1 VSFGQVQLRP
11 GEVATLPHRAPDRS
25 AFDRHGILTAIGNV
39 SVSGPVLDLWRAP
52 TDNDRGEHGVPM
64 APRWRAM
71 GLHRLT
77 HRVVDQQWSEG
88 ALLVRSRVG
97 AAATDRAMLA
107 TYTWTQDEA
116 GLALHLLVEPEGDW
130 PVALPRLGLRMAMP
144 ATLQRVEWF
153 GGGPGEAYRDSRR
166 AARIGRHQATV
177 DELQTPYAFPQENGS
192 RIDVRWARLTD
203 DHGAGL
209 QITGEPTFDLTV
221 RPWTSEDLDAAT
233 HPTQLRRRDLL
244 SVNLDIAQNG
254 LGTASCGPGV
264 LPQHEL
270 RAGRAELRLHFAALT
285 G

>member
-1 VSFGQVQLRP
+1 
-11 GEVATLPHRAPDRS
+11 
-25 AFDRHGILTAIGNV
+25 
-39 SVSGPVLDLWRAP
+39 
-52 TDNDRGEHGVPM
+52 M

-107 TYTWTQDEA
+107 TYTWTQDDA

-254 LGTASCGPGV
+254 LCTASCGPGV